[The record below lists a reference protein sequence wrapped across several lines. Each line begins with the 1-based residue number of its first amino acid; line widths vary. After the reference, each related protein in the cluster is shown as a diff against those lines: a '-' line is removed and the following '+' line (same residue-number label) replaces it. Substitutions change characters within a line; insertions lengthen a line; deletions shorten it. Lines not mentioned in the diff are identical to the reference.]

1 MLHERRKFKR
11 LDICHVI
18 EIKSYTTLLGS
29 IRNFSYE
36 GFSFEMDSIDYL
48 QKENIEFK
56 LQHHQSNLSVSFL
69 GDFVWEKRVAN
80 KFLAGIK
87 LRKIDKEIKEKWIEI
102 LCTIRNIPIDFF
114 YYGKNSEIL
123 MSDRKEEKT
132 VTNERIKLMSET
144 ASNNNKILITNV
156 IIGLSIAFLLVL
168 GVFTFKGLSI
178 PDSNVSHQAIQKK
191 IDQKEHFSKPENIL
205 RLHVKEQ
212 ASNRVLD
219 KHVTLKKDRET
230 QNLYSKNIVQVKS
243 DHRIERKNK
252 LKELLKADDQ
262 HASHLIY
269 TIQIESLPK
278 ISDAQKQFNFILRS
292 INEKNLNMLRIEK
305 VGKYYTLR
313 LGKFENY
320 ETAEKFLHVISPRL
334 SEAIILKAHIKNERL
349 IRLYEYF

>member
-11 LDICHVI
+11 LDIFHVI
-18 EIKSYTTLLGS
+18 EIKSYTTLSGL

-36 GFSFEMDSIDYL
+36 GFSFEMDSIDFL
-48 QKENIEFK
+48 QKEKIEFK

-87 LRKIDKEIKEKWIEI
+87 LRKIDKEIKDKWIEI

-132 VTNERIKLMSET
+132 ITNERIKLISET
-144 ASNNNKILITNV
+144 ASNNKKILITNV

-168 GVFTFKGLSI
+168 GVFTFKGLRI
-178 PDSNVSHQAIQKK
+178 PDSNASHQAIQKNF
-191 IDQKEHFSKPENIL
+191 DQKEHFSKPENIL

-212 ASNRVLD
+212 AGNRVLD
-219 KHVTLKKDRET
+219 EDVTLKKDRET
-230 QNLYSKNIVQVKS
+230 QNIYSKSIVQVKS
-243 DHRIERKNK
+243 DHSIERKNK

-262 HASHLIY
+262 HASQLIY

-278 ISDAQKQFNFILRS
+278 ISDAQKQFNFMLRS
-292 INEKNLNMLRIEK
+292 INEKNLNLLRIEK
-305 VGKYYTLR
+305 VGKYYTIR

-320 ETAEKFLHVISPRL
+320 DTAKKFLQEVKPSL
-334 SEAIILKAHIKNERL
+334 SEAVILKAHIINERL
-349 IRLYEYF
+349 IRLNEYF